1 MVLTTLDP
9 CMTIKVRFT
18 SMLQALFSPYA
29 LGRRFS
35 IKFLAGISL
44 ATLMVFWALAPAS
57 TGIPSQLDIGAS
69 WNALAKSQGLL
80 VELFN
85 STFVIWKA
93 LILSALISVGLAAL
107 TTADVV
113 KPIGAFVA
121 SMRFL
126 GFAGLTFLF
135 TLWTS
140 DGSQLKLALLT
151 FGMTVFLTRSTIDV
165 VKAIP
170 QTEIDYARSLGLKGW
185 RLTWELV
192 IRGRSADM
200 LDLIRQNAAVG
211 WTLLS
216 MVEGLVRSEGGIG
229 ALLLN
234 QNKYFNLSA
243 VFAIQLTILA
253 YGILQDI
260 GLSYLRGVLCPWTKL
275 NRSDK

>member
-1 MVLTTLDP
+1 MFASL
-9 CMTIKVRFT
+9 FT
-18 SMLQALFSPYA
+18 PYA
-29 LGRRFS
+29 LGRKFS

-57 TGIPSQLDIGAS
+57 TGIPSQLSIVSS
-69 WNALAKSQGLL
+69 WNTLALQQGLL

-85 STFVIWKA
+85 STVVIWKA
-93 LILSALISVGLAAL
+93 LLLSAIISGALAAL
-107 TTADVV
+107 YTSDIF
-113 KPIGAFVA
+113 KSIGTFVA

-151 FGMTVFLTRSTIDV
+151 FGMTVFLTRSTIDM
-165 VKAIP
+165 VKSIP
-170 QTEIDYARSLGLKGW
+170 QSDIDYARSLGLSGW
-185 RLTWELV
+185 GLTWEVV
-192 IRGRSADM
+192 IRGKSGDM
-200 LDLIRQNAAVG
+200 MDLVRQNAAVG

-253 YGILQDI
+253 YGIIQDMS
-260 GLSYLRGVLCPWTKL
+260 LSYLRSVLCPWTKL

>member
-1 MVLTTLDP
+1 MFANL
-9 CMTIKVRFT
+9 FT
-18 SMLQALFSPYA
+18 PFA
-29 LGRRFS
+29 LGRRLS
-35 IKFLAGISL
+35 IKFLAGISM

-57 TGIPSQLDIGAS
+57 TGIPSQLAIASS
-69 WNALAKSQGLL
+69 WNTLALSQGLI
-80 VELFN
+80 VELMN
-85 STFVIWKA
+85 STLVIWKA
-93 LILSALISVGLAAL
+93 LLLSALISVGLAAL
-107 TTADVV
+107 TTADVL
-113 KPIGAFVA
+113 KPIGGFVA

-170 QTEIDYARSLGLKGW
+170 QSEIDYARSLGLKGW

-200 LDLIRQNAAVG
+200 LDLVRQNAAVG

-253 YGILQDI
+253 YGVLQDI
-260 GLSYLRGVLCPWTKL
+260 SLSYLRSVLCPWTKL

>member
-1 MVLTTLDP
+1 MF
-9 CMTIKVRFT
+9 K
-18 SMLQALFSPYA
+18 SLFCPYA
-29 LGRRFS
+29 LGRKFS
-35 IKFLAGISL
+35 VKFLSGISL
-44 ATLMVFWALAPAS
+44 ATLMVIWALTPQS
-57 TGIPSQLDIGAS
+57 TGIPSQLSIIDS
-69 WNALAKSQGLL
+69 WNTLALQQGLL

-85 STFVIWKA
+85 STIVIWKA
-93 LILSALISVGLAAL
+93 LLLSAFISVGIAAL
-107 TTADVV
+107 TTADIF
-113 KPIGAFVA
+113 KPIGTFVA

-140 DGSQLKLALLT
+140 SGSQLKLMLLT

-165 VKAIP
+165 VKSIP
-170 QTEIDYARSLGLKGW
+170 QSDIDYARSLGLKGW
-185 RLTWELV
+185 RLTWEVV

-200 LDLIRQNAAVG
+200 LDLVRQNAAVG

-253 YGILQDI
+253 YGILQDV
-260 GLSYLRGVLCPWTKL
+260 GLNYLRSVICPWTRL

>member
-1 MVLTTLDP
+1 MFASL
-9 CMTIKVRFT
+9 FT
-18 SMLQALFSPYA
+18 PYT

-35 IKFLAGISL
+35 IKFLASISL

-57 TGIPSQLDIGAS
+57 SGIPSQLEIATS
-69 WNALAKSQGLL
+69 WNTLALSQGLL
-80 VELFN
+80 IELFN
-85 STFVIWKA
+85 STLVIWKA
-93 LILSALISVGLAAL
+93 LFLSAFIAVGIAAL
-107 TTADVV
+107 YTADIF
-113 KPIGAFVA
+113 KPIGTFIA

-140 DGSQLKLALLT
+140 DGGQLKLALLT

-165 VKAIP
+165 VKGIP
-170 QTEIDYARSLGLKGW
+170 QSDIDYARSLGLSGW
-185 RLTWELV
+185 GLTWEV
-192 IRGRSADM
+192 ICRGKSGDM

-253 YGILQDI
+253 YGILQDV
-260 GLSYLRGVLCPWTKL
+260 GLNYIRSILCPWTNL

>member
-1 MVLTTLDP
+1 M
-9 CMTIKVRFT
+9 
-18 SMLQALFSPYA
+18 FSSLVTPYA
-29 LGRRFS
+29 TGRRFS
-35 IKFLAGISL
+35 IKFLAGVSL

-57 TGIPSQLDIGAS
+57 TGIPSQLEIAKA
-69 WNALAKSQGLL
+69 WNTLALTQGLL
-80 VELFN
+80 IELFH
-85 STFVIWKA
+85 STVVIWQA
-93 LILSALISVGLAAL
+93 LFLSAFIAGSIAVFY
-107 TTADVV
+107 TADVF
-113 KPIGAFVA
+113 KPVATFIA

-151 FGMTVFLTRSTIDV
+151 FGMTVFLTRSTIDM
-165 VKAIP
+165 VKSIP
-170 QTEIDYARSLGLKGW
+170 QSDIDYARSLGLKGW
-185 RLTWELV
+185 GLTYELV
-192 IRGRSADM
+192 IRGKSGDM
-200 LDLIRQNAAVG
+200 MDLVRQNAAVG

-234 QNKYFNLSA
+234 QNKYFNLSG

-253 YGILQDI
+253 YGILQDY
-260 GLSYLRGVLCPWTKL
+260 GLNYLRSVLCPWTRL

>member
-1 MVLTTLDP
+1 MNSL
-9 CMTIKVRFT
+9 FT
-18 SMLQALFSPYA
+18 PFS

-35 IKFLAGISL
+35 VKFLAAGQLVIL
-44 ATLMVFWALAPAS
+44 LGLWFVAPPS
-57 TGIPSQLDIGAS
+57 TGIPNPLAIISE
-69 WNALAKSQGLL
+69 WNRLALEMGLL
-80 VELFN
+80 RELYA
-85 STFVIWKA
+85 STVVIWQA
-93 LILSALISVGLAAL
+93 IFLSAFIAVGVACL
-107 TTADVV
+107 TTADIV
-113 KPIGAFVA
+113 KPIGTFIA

-140 DGSQLKLALLT
+140 DSSQLKLALLT

-165 VKAIP
+165 VKSIP
-170 QTEIDYARSLGLKGW
+170 QSDIDYARSLGLSGW
-185 RLTWELV
+185 GLTWELV
-192 IRGRSADM
+192 ARGKMSEM

-211 WTLLS
+211 WTLLA
-216 MVEGLVRSEGGIG
+216 MVEGITRSEGGIG

-253 YGILQDI
+253 YGIIQDI
-260 GLSYLRGVLCPWTKL
+260 ALRYSRSVLCPYAEL

>member
-1 MVLTTLDP
+1 MF
-9 CMTIKVRFT
+9 K
-18 SMLQALFSPYA
+18 ALFSPYA

-35 IKFLAGISL
+35 LKFLSGISL

-57 TGIPSQLDIGAS
+57 TGIPTQLAIATS
-69 WNALAKSQGLL
+69 WNTLALQQGLIL
-80 VELFN
+80 ELLN
-85 STFVIWKA
+85 STAVIWKA
-93 LILSALISVGLAAL
+93 LALSAFLSVAIAAL
-107 TTADVV
+107 TTADIF
-113 KPIGAFVA
+113 KPFGTFIA
-121 SMRFL
+121 SLRFL

-151 FGMTVFLTRSTIDV
+151 FGMTVFLTRSTIDL
-165 VKAIP
+165 VKSIP
-170 QTEIDYARSLGLKGW
+170 QSDIDYGRSLGLSGW
-185 RLTWELV
+185 RLTWEVVL
-192 IRGRSADM
+192 RARSADF
-200 LDLIRQNAAVG
+200 LDLIRQNAAIG

-229 ALLLN
+229 AMLLN

-243 VFAIQLTILA
+243 VFAIQITILA

-260 GLSYLRGVLCPWTKL
+260 GLQYLRSVLCPWTKL

>member
-1 MVLTTLDP
+1 MLKTLF
-9 CMTIKVRFT
+9 I
-18 SMLQALFSPYA
+18 PYQNGPR
-29 LGRRFS
+29 LNLR
-35 IKFLAGISL
+35 FLAGVQI
-44 ATLMVFWALAPAS
+44 TFMIVFWFMAPAS
-57 TGIPSQLDIGAS
+57 TGIPSPLSIAHW
-69 WNALAKSQGLL
+69 WNTMALQQGLL
-80 VELFN
+80 VELWN
-85 STFVIWKA
+85 SITVIAKA
-93 LILSALISVGLAAL
+93 LFLSALFTAGIAAL
-107 TTADVV
+107 TTAD
-113 KPIGAFVA
+113 AFKALGTAVA

-140 DGSQLKLALLT
+140 NGSQLKLALLT
-151 FGMTVFLTRSTIDV
+151 FGMTVFLARSVIDMV
-165 VKAIP
+165 NSVP
-170 QTEIDYARSLGLKGW
+170 QSDIDYGRSLGLKGW

-192 IRGRSADM
+192 LRGRSADIM
-200 LDLIRQNAAVG
+200 DLVRQNAAIG

-253 YGILQDI
+253 YGVLQDV
-260 GLSYLRGVLCPWTKL
+260 GLSFLRGVLCPWTQL

>member
-1 MVLTTLDP
+1 MF
-9 CMTIKVRFT
+9 K
-18 SMLQALFSPYA
+18 SLFCPYA
-29 LGRRFS
+29 LGRKFS
-35 IKFLAGISL
+35 VKFLSGVSL
-44 ATLMVFWALAPAS
+44 TMLMVLWALAPAS
-57 TGIPSQLDIGAS
+57 TGVPSQLDIASS
-69 WNALAKSQGLL
+69 WNTLAQQQGLL
-80 VELFN
+80 IELFN
-85 STFVIWKA
+85 STIVIWKA
-93 LILSALISVGLAAL
+93 LLLSAFISIGLAAL
-107 TTADVV
+107 TTADIF
-113 KPIGAFVA
+113 KPLGTFVA

-140 DGSQLKLALLT
+140 SGSQLKLLLLT

-165 VKAIP
+165 VKSIP
-170 QTEIDYARSLGLKGW
+170 QSDIDYARSLGLSGW

-192 IRGRSADM
+192 IRGRMADM

-243 VFAIQLTILA
+243 VFAIQLMILA
-253 YGILQDI
+253 YGILQDF
-260 GLSYLRGVLCPWTKL
+260 GLSYLRSVLCPWTRL

>member
-1 MVLTTLDP
+1 MF
-9 CMTIKVRFT
+9 K
-18 SMLQALFSPYA
+18 SLFCPYA
-29 LGRRFS
+29 LGRKFS
-35 IKFLAGISL
+35 VKFLSGVSL
-44 ATLMVFWALAPAS
+44 ATLMVLWALAPAS
-57 TGIPSQLDIGAS
+57 TGIPSQFAIAHS
-69 WNALAKSQGLL
+69 WNTMALQQGLL

-85 STFVIWKA
+85 STIVIWKA
-93 LILSALISVGLAAL
+93 LLLSALLSVGLAGL
-107 TTADVV
+107 TTADFF
-113 KPIGAFVA
+113 KPLGTFVA

-140 DGSQLKLALLT
+140 SGSQLKLLLLT
-151 FGMTVFLTRSTIDV
+151 FGMTVFLTRSTIDI
-165 VKAIP
+165 VKSIP
-170 QTEIDYARSLGLKGW
+170 QSDIDYARSLGLSGW

-192 IRGRSADM
+192 IRGRMADM

-253 YGILQDI
+253 YGILQDF
-260 GLSYLRGVLCPWTKL
+260 GLSYLRSVLCPWTRL

>member
-1 MVLTTLDP
+1 
-9 CMTIKVRFT
+9 
-18 SMLQALFSPYA
+18 MLSSLYTPFA

-35 IKFLAGISL
+35 IKFLAGASL
-44 ATLMVFWALAPAS
+44 ASLMVAWALAPAS
-57 TGIPSQLDIGAS
+57 TGVPSQLAIAGA
-69 WNALAKSQGLL
+69 WNTMALQQGLL
-80 VELFN
+80 VELLN
-85 STFVIWKA
+85 STAVIWQA
-93 LILSALISVGLAAL
+93 LLLSALIAGGLAAL
-107 TTADVV
+107 YTADVF
-113 KPIGAFVA
+113 KPLATFVA

-135 TLWTS
+135 TLWTN

-151 FGMTVFLTRSTIDV
+151 FGMTVFLTRSTIDL

-170 QTEIDYARSLGLKGW
+170 QSDVDYARSLGLGGW
-185 RLTWELV
+185 GLTWELV
-192 IRGRSADM
+192 VRGRSAEL
-200 LDLIRQNAAVG
+200 LDLVRQNAAVG

-253 YGILQDI
+253 YGILQDV
-260 GLSYLRGVLCPWTKL
+260 GLSWLRGALCPWTKL
-275 NRSDK
+275 NRSDR

>member
-1 MVLTTLDP
+1 MA
-9 CMTIKVRFT
+9 
-18 SMLQALFSPYA
+18 LQ
-29 LGRRFS
+29 
-35 IKFLAGISL
+35 
-44 ATLMVFWALAPAS
+44 
-57 TGIPSQLDIGAS
+57 
-69 WNALAKSQGLL
+69 QGLL

-85 STFVIWKA
+85 STIVIWKA
-93 LILSALISVGLAAL
+93 LLLSAFISVGIAAL
-107 TTADVV
+107 TTADIF
-113 KPIGAFVA
+113 KPVGTFVA

-140 DGSQLKLALLT
+140 SGSQLKLMLLT

-165 VKAIP
+165 VKSIP
-170 QTEIDYARSLGLKGW
+170 QSDIDYARSLGLKGW
-185 RLTWELV
+185 RLTWEVV

-243 VFAIQLTILA
+243 VFAIQLTILG
-253 YGILQDI
+253 YGILQDM
-260 GLSYLRGVLCPWTKL
+260 GLNYLRSVICPWTRL

>member
-1 MVLTTLDP
+1 MLSSL
-9 CMTIKVRFT
+9 FT
-18 SMLQALFSPYA
+18 PFS
-29 LGRRFS
+29 LGRRLS
-35 IKFLAGISL
+35 IKFLAVISL

-57 TGIPSQLDIGAS
+57 TGIPSQLEILRS
-69 WNALAKSQGLL
+69 WDTLAKSQGLL

-85 STFVIWKA
+85 STIVIWKA
-93 LILSALISVGLAAL
+93 LFLSAFISIGIAAL
-107 TTADVV
+107 YTADIF
-113 KPIGAFVA
+113 KPISTFIA

-165 VKAIP
+165 VKSIP
-170 QTEIDYARSLGLKGW
+170 QSDIDYARSLGLSGW
-185 RLTWELV
+185 GLTWEVV
-192 IRGRSADM
+192 IRGKSGDM
-200 LDLIRQNAAVG
+200 LDLVRQNAAVG

-253 YGILQDI
+253 YGILQDV
-260 GLSYLRGVLCPWTKL
+260 GLSYLRSVLCPWTKL

>member
-1 MVLTTLDP
+1 M
-9 CMTIKVRFT
+9 FA
-18 SMLQALFSPYA
+18 SLFVPFA

-35 IKFLAGISL
+35 VKFLAGVSL
-44 ATLMVFWALAPAS
+44 ALLVVFWVIIPAS
-57 TGIPSQLDIGAS
+57 SGIPTPLSVASS
-69 WNALAKSQGLL
+69 WNTLALQQGLL
-80 VELFN
+80 LELFS
-85 STFVIWKA
+85 STVVIWKA
-93 LILSALISVGLAAL
+93 LFLSAVLACSIAYL
-107 TTADVV
+107 TTAD
-113 KPIGAFVA
+113 AFKSVGTFV
-121 SMRFL
+121 SSLRFL
-126 GFAGLTFLF
+126 GFAGLTYLF

-165 VKAIP
+165 VKSIP
-170 QTEIDYARSLGLKGW
+170 QSDIDYARSLGLNGW
-185 RLTWELV
+185 RLTWEVV

-200 LDLIRQNAAVG
+200 LDLVRQNAAIG

-253 YGILQDI
+253 YGIFQDVALQ
-260 GLSYLRGVLCPWTKL
+260 YLRNLLCPWTRL
-275 NRSDK
+275 NRSDT